1 MRIIRFFTVL
11 AVMAVSAAAASAQI
25 SLGGSSIEP
34 LGAETEIVD
43 LSSPA
48 GSGTLLVSVDVDY
61 PDGSDSTFYYVTS
74 SMEAAVEAAG
84 VAQSE
89 ISNMMTIHNEDTISD
104 FMKHFQDRFPK
115 IEMWF
120 MISAVKE
127 SENQNDISAVAYGQG
142 TEPFFC
148 SEPGMVRVYEARDAD
163 GKTVSFNADSLA
175 DFTGD
180 FTQGHATVISTVTY
194 PEDTSRFRSRIRM
207 RFDRG
212 EVIMDMAALMEEAM
226 QEGMRQSL
234 NAMGDGDDAENQAA
248 MNEILDNT
256 TVSGECRGIP
266 ADIYEGMELPDYSIE
281 IKIMFITSKMGCKD
295 RKVIGRESVT
305 TPAGTFDCYVIEE
318 TMTAKAMMVNEKT
331 RQVSWYARGVGLVK
345 QQTFDKKKLTGTTL
359 LTAIR

>member
-1 MRIIRFFTVL
+1 MHTEKLLTLAATVL
-11 AVMAVSAAAASAQI
+11 
-25 SLGGSSIEP
+25 L
-34 LGAETEIVD
+34 
-43 LSSPA
+43 
-48 GSGTLLVSVDVDY
+48 
-61 PDGSDSTFYYVTS
+61 
-74 SMEAAVEAAG
+74 
-84 VAQSE
+84 
-89 ISNMMTIHNEDTISD
+89 
-104 FMKHFQDRFPK
+104 
-115 IEMWF
+115 
-120 MISAVKE
+120 
-127 SENQNDISAVAYGQG
+127 SAVAYGQG

-148 SEPGMVRVYEARDAD
+148 SEPGMVRIYEARDAD
-163 GKTVSFNADSLA
+163 GKTVSFN
-175 DFTGD
+175 
-180 FTQGHATVISTVTY
+180 
-194 PEDTSRFRSRIRM
+194 SRFRSRIRM

>member
-1 MRIIRFFTVL
+1 MKRIFIL
-11 AVMAVSAAAASAQI
+11 LLSLMLMSVMALGQ
-25 SLGGSSIEP
+25 SL
-34 LGAETEIVD
+34 
-43 LSSPA
+43 
-48 GSGTLLVSVDVDY
+48 
-61 PDGSDSTFYYVTS
+61 
-74 SMEAAVEAAG
+74 
-84 VAQSE
+84 
-89 ISNMMTIHNEDTISD
+89 
-104 FMKHFQDRFPK
+104 
-115 IEMWF
+115 
-120 MISAVKE
+120 
-127 SENQNDISAVAYGQG
+127 
-142 TEPFFC
+142 EPFF
-148 SEPGMVRVYEARDAD
+148 SSKPGRVLVYEDLDAD
-163 GKTVSFNADSLA
+163 GNLISVNADSLA
-175 DFTGD
+175 VMTGD
-180 FTQGHATVISTVTY
+180 FEEGQATVVSTIINQG
-194 PEDTSRFRSRIRM
+194 DSSRFRSKVLM
-207 RFDRG
+207 KFDRG
-212 EVIMDMAALMEEAM
+212 EAIMDMAALMEEAM

-318 TMTAKAMMVNEKT
+318 TMTAKAMMVNEKP

>member
-1 MRIIRFFTVL
+1 MKRTFTLALSLVL
-11 AVMAVSAAAASAQI
+11 MSVMA
-25 SLGGSSIEP
+25 LG
-34 LGAETEIVD
+34 
-43 LSSPA
+43 
-48 GSGTLLVSVDVDY
+48 
-61 PDGSDSTFYYVTS
+61 
-74 SMEAAVEAAG
+74 
-84 VAQSE
+84 
-89 ISNMMTIHNEDTISD
+89 
-104 FMKHFQDRFPK
+104 
-115 IEMWF
+115 
-120 MISAVKE
+120 
-127 SENQNDISAVAYGQG
+127 QNP
-142 TEPFFC
+142 EPFF
-148 SEPGMVRVYEARDAD
+148 SSKPGRVLVYENLDAD
-163 GKTVSFNADSLA
+163 GNLISVNADSLA
-175 DFTGD
+175 VMTGD
-180 FTQGHATVISTVTY
+180 FEEGQATVVSTIINQG
-194 PEDTSRFRSRIRM
+194 DSSRFRSRIRM